1 MQPTLT
7 RLTLECYQHRLPL
20 CRIYLHTAGK
30 KEEKAEFEN
39 ICISRYSLR
48 RLLRLGVI
56 PLRFCEFFVGKK
68 NKTRILCT
76 FSITVIILVSKTTG
90 SEFESQRVCQN
101 PAVGAHTRSPKPLA
115 DMEFVYS

>member
-1 MQPTLT
+1 MTPRKDEDAWGIWCNGNTAVCGTAIQRSTRCFPTI
-7 RLTLECYQHRLPL
+7 

-68 NKTRILCT
+68 NKTCILSRC
-76 FSITVIILVSKTTG
+76 S
-90 SEFESQRVCQN
+90 SEAER
-101 PAVGAHTRSPKPLA
+101 
-115 DMEFVYS
+115 